1 MGELLAKGLLRMA
14 IMQTGDQESLV
25 EVDRKIK
32 DCVKDI
38 VEKGRK
44 TNE

>member
-14 IMQTGDQESLV
+14 IMQTGDQKSLV
-25 EVDRKIK
+25 EVDRDIK
-32 DCVKDI
+32 ECVRDI

-44 TNE
+44 NNE

>member
-14 IMQTGDQESLV
+14 IMQAGDQESLV
-25 EVDRKIK
+25 ELDREIK
-32 DCVKDI
+32 ECVKDI

-44 TNE
+44 K